1 MNENYVYNFQQG
13 TYIKYDDVGFRVI
26 TGGIL
31 EKFSIPPE
39 YREELIICK
48 NLKLIISRKYRTN
61 NVQTKINIDMTCF
74 SNCV

>member
-48 NLKLIISRKYRTN
+48 NLKKEATGVTDVNEII
-61 NVQTKINIDMTCF
+61 
-74 SNCV
+74 